1 METVFRARQVFPA
14 SVPVSDFSRARMGG
28 SVLAIKDNTRIQHR
42 IAVTAGVRIVAFQR
56 KNI

>member
-1 METVFRARQVFPA
+1 
-14 SVPVSDFSRARMGG
+14 MGG